1 MTVYRTE
8 KQVFGNIKTIYQK
21 ALYFYLRLAFTLKSK
36 KIRMA
41 FTLKSASIGLK
52 LKELI
57 CIDA

>member
-1 MTVYRTE
+1 MVYRTE

-21 ALYFYLRLAFTLKSK
+21 ALYIYVRLE
-36 KIRMA
+36 
-41 FTLKSASIGLK
+41 FTLKSATIGLK